1 MKTKSA
7 SALAIKR
14 VYEPHS
20 PQDGCRLLVERLW
33 PRGLTKES
41 AHLDG
46 WLREVAPSTELRRWF
61 NHLPERW
68 QEFQRRYRLELKSH
82 PDAWQPILDAAA
94 KGQVTLLFSSHDAEH
109 NNVVA
114 LRDFLLEKVDGPAS
128 PRGRKSLP

>member
-1 MKTKSA
+1 MKTTSA
-7 SALAIKR
+7 SNIALKR
-14 VYEPHS
+14 VYEVHS

-33 PRGLTKES
+33 PRGMTKAS

-46 WLREVAPSTELRRWF
+46 WLRDVAPSTELRRWF

-94 KGQVTLLFSSHDAEH
+94 KGPVTLLFSSHDAEH

-114 LRDFLLEKVDGPAS
+114 LRDFLLENMESAPSK
-128 PRGRKSLP
+128 RRR